1 MPDLAKKCI
10 QSWKKFCPDYEIKE
24 WNEDNFD
31 INSNQY
37 VKEAY
42 KAKKWAFVTDYV
54 RLWALVNFGGVYMDT
69 DVEVINSIDV
79 FLNEKAFSGFE
90 KENYIPT
97 GIMACEKDFL
107 LFKEFLDEYEN
118 RSFINEDG
126 TYDLTT
132 NVVTITNYC
141 VKYGLILN
149 NTKQTINDFTLYPK
163 DYFCPKNYE
172 TGKITCTSNTY
183 VIHHFS
189 ASWIP
194 LKMKI
199 ITIIIRF
206 LGPDIMSWLSK
217 QKRKIMKIMG
227 K

>member
-1 MPDLAKKCI
+1 MPDLGKKCI
-10 QSWKKFCPDYEIKE
+10 ESWKKFCPDYEIKE

-42 KAKKWAFVTDYV
+42 EAKKWAFVADYV
-54 RLWALVNFGGVYMDT
+54 RLWALVNNGGVYMDT

-90 KENYIPT
+90 KKDSIPT

-107 LFKEFLDEYEN
+107 LFKELLNEYEN
-118 RSFINEDG
+118 RAFIKDDG

-132 NVVTITNYC
+132 NVIAITNYC
-141 VKYGLILN
+141 INYGLILN
-149 NTKQTINDFTLYPK
+149 NEKQTINGFTLYPN

-172 TGKITCTSNTY
+172 TGKIKCTSNTY
-183 VIHHFS
+183 TIHHFS
-189 ASWIP
+189 GSWLP
-194 LKMKI
+194 LKTKV
-199 ITIIIRF
+199 ITAIIRF
-206 LGPDIMSWLSK
+206 LGPDIMSFLSK
-217 QKRKIMKIMG
+217 QKRKIK